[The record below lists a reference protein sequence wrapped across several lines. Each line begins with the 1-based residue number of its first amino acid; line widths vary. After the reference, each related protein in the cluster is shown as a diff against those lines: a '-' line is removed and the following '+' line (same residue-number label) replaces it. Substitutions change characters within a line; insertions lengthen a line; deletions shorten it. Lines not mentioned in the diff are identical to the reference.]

1 MRYASMRNLDI
12 SNGENIGVSL
22 FVQGCHFHCNNCFNS
37 ETWDF
42 EGGYSWTEKS
52 IKDFLNLV
60 NRSYIKRV
68 SILGGEPLTSRNV
81 EEIFHL
87 ISTIRKLFPTKT
99 IWLYTGFT
107 WEQIMNPTNSDDILR
122 KEIVSQCDVVV
133 DGEYIDELRDITL
146 KWRGSSNQRVID
158 VKKALKKVRW
168 FYGRI
173 NYRSVRRWIRCV
185 TCGVCRS
192 SP

>member
-87 ISTIRKLFPTKT
+87 ISTIRNLFPTKT

-107 WEQIMNPTNSDDILR
+107 WEQIINPTKSDDILR

-158 VKKALKKVRW
+158 VKKSIEKGEVILW
-168 FYGRI
+168 
-173 NYRSVRRWIRCV
+173 SD
-185 TCGVCRS
+185 
-192 SP
+192 

>member
-87 ISTIRKLFPTKT
+87 ISTIRNLFPTKT

-158 VKKALKKVRW
+158 VKKSIEKGEVILW
-168 FYGRI
+168 
-173 NYRSVRRWIRCV
+173 SD
-185 TCGVCRS
+185 
-192 SP
+192 

>member
-1 MRYASMRNLDI
+1 MNNGSGLRVVLWLSGCSHGCYLCQNPQTWNPNGGIPFDDESIKEIFDELSKDYISGITFSGGDPLYSGNLDD
-12 SNGENIGVSL
+12 VS
-22 FVQGCHFHCNNCFNS
+22 
-37 ETWDF
+37 
-42 EGGYSWTEKS
+42 
-52 IKDFLNLV
+52 
-60 NRSYIKRV
+60 R
-68 SILGGEPLTSRNV
+68 
-81 EEIFHL
+81 L

-158 VKKALKKVRW
+158 VKKSIEKGEVILW
-168 FYGRI
+168 
-173 NYRSVRRWIRCV
+173 SD
-185 TCGVCRS
+185 
-192 SP
+192 

>member
-42 EGGYSWTEKS
+42 EGGYSWTEKAT
-52 IKDFLNLV
+52 KDFLNLI

-87 ISTIRKLFPTKT
+87 ISTIRNLFPTKT

-158 VKKALKKVRW
+158 VKKSIENGEVVLW
-168 FYGRI
+168 
-173 NYRSVRRWIRCV
+173 SD
-185 TCGVCRS
+185 
-192 SP
+192 

>member
-22 FVQGCHFHCNNCFNS
+22 FIQGCHFHCNNCFNS

-52 IKDFLNLV
+52 IKDFLNLI

-158 VKKALKKVRW
+158 VKKSIEKGEVVLW
-168 FYGRI
+168 
-173 NYRSVRRWIRCV
+173 SD
-185 TCGVCRS
+185 
-192 SP
+192 

>member
-42 EGGYSWTEKS
+42 EGGYSWTEKAT
-52 IKDFLNLV
+52 KDFLNLI

-87 ISTIRKLFPTKT
+87 ISTIRNLFPTKT

-158 VKKALKKVRW
+158 VKKSIEKGEVVLW
-168 FYGRI
+168 
-173 NYRSVRRWIRCV
+173 SD
-185 TCGVCRS
+185 
-192 SP
+192 

>member
-1 MRYASMRNLDI
+1 MFKVATFIVITVLILRHGTLKEVI
-12 SNGENIGVSL
+12 VG
-22 FVQGCHFHCNNCFNS
+22 QK
-37 ETWDF
+37 
-42 EGGYSWTEKS
+42 KS
-52 IKDFLNLV
+52 IKDFLNLI

-158 VKKALKKVRW
+158 VKKSIEKGEVVLW
-168 FYGRI
+168 
-173 NYRSVRRWIRCV
+173 SD
-185 TCGVCRS
+185 
-192 SP
+192 

>member
-42 EGGYSWTEKS
+42 EGGYGWTEKS
-52 IKDFLNLV
+52 IKDFLNLI

-87 ISTIRKLFPTKT
+87 ISTIRNLFPTKT

-133 DGEYIDELRDITL
+133 DGEYIDELL
-146 KWRGSSNQRVID
+146 G
-158 VKKALKKVRW
+158 
-168 FYGRI
+168 
-173 NYRSVRRWIRCV
+173 
-185 TCGVCRS
+185 
-192 SP
+192 

>member
-87 ISTIRKLFPTKT
+87 ISTIRNLFPTKT

-107 WEQIMNPTNSDDILR
+107 WEQIINPTNSDDILR

-158 VKKALKKVRW
+158 VKKSIEKGEVILW
-168 FYGRI
+168 
-173 NYRSVRRWIRCV
+173 SD
-185 TCGVCRS
+185 
-192 SP
+192 

>member
-42 EGGYSWTEKS
+42 EGGYSWTEKAT
-52 IKDFLNLV
+52 KDFLNLI

-87 ISTIRKLFPTKT
+87 ISTIRNLFPTKT

-158 VKKALKKVRW
+158 VKKSIEKGDVVLW
-168 FYGRI
+168 
-173 NYRSVRRWIRCV
+173 SD
-185 TCGVCRS
+185 
-192 SP
+192 

>member
-12 SNGENIGVSL
+12 SIGENIGVSL

-52 IKDFLNLV
+52 IKNFLNLV

-87 ISTIRKLFPTKT
+87 ISTIRNLFPTKT

-107 WEQIMNPTNSDDILR
+107 WEQIINPTNSDDILR

-158 VKKALKKVRW
+158 VKKSIEKGEVILW
-168 FYGRI
+168 
-173 NYRSVRRWIRCV
+173 SD
-185 TCGVCRS
+185 
-192 SP
+192 

>member
-12 SNGENIGVSL
+12 SNGEKIGVSL

-87 ISTIRKLFPTKT
+87 ISTIRNLFPTKT

-107 WEQIMNPTNSDDILR
+107 WEQIINPTNSDDILR

-158 VKKALKKVRW
+158 VKKSIEKGEVILW
-168 FYGRI
+168 
-173 NYRSVRRWIRCV
+173 SD
-185 TCGVCRS
+185 
-192 SP
+192 